1 LMTSGGVERR
11 EAAMGPNVSTTTK
24 GTWLG
29 RAPSTSAQTLSRCVT
44 SSTTFFRT
52 MFSETRTTT
61 LRTTVTET
69 THAVLAVWSLA
80 ALATALAAV
89 IALWKKARVRPAG
102 ALLFAAMLG
111 APLMVEYVIL

>member
-1 LMTSGGVERR
+1 
-11 EAAMGPNVSTTTK
+11 
-24 GTWLG
+24 
-29 RAPSTSAQTLSRCVT
+29 
-44 SSTTFFRT
+44 

-69 THAVLAVWSLA
+69 THAVLALWSLA

-111 APLMVEYVIL
+111 APLMVEYVILLVQSSRAEPRGAAVGIAGLGLLVLPIALIDAVRKQVGTGKPTRWLL